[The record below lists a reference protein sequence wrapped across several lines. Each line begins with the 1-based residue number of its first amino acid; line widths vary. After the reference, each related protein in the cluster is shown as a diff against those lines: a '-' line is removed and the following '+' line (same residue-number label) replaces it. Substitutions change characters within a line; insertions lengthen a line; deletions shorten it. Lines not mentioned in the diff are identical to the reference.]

1 MMVIPL
7 MKINGKI
14 SNNFS
19 KSMLRKILFL
29 NIFFF
34 ITLSLNS
41 YSFEKEAEQLIQS
54 TTDNAKKII
63 LDSNIKIADKK
74 KKIEAIALDVVDVD
88 GLGRFTLGS
97 SRKDLSETQLKKYTE
112 IFRVFFA
119 KNISSRLQNY
129 SDQNIKVTGSKKI
142 NDNYVL
148 VNSKMTS
155 KKDNQEIKI
164 DWRVF
169 NINNKLVIRDL
180 VVEGLSLAKT
190 QREEFASILASKGFD
205 GLMANLNEF
214 ISKN

>member
-1 MMVIPL
+1 
-7 MKINGKI
+7 
-14 SNNFS
+14 
-19 KSMLRKILFL
+19 MLRKILFL

-112 IFRVFFA
+112 IFKVFFA

-142 NDNYVL
+142 SDNYVM
-148 VNSKMTS
+148 VNSKMIS
-155 KKDNQEIKI
+155 KKDKQEVKI

-169 NINNKLVIRDL
+169 KINNKLLVRDL

-190 QREEFASILASKGFD
+190 QREEFSSILANKGFE
-205 GLMANLNEF
+205 GLISNLNEF
-214 ISKN
+214 IANN

>member
-19 KSMLRKILFL
+19 NSMLRKIFFL
-29 NIFFF
+29 NIFFIIA
-34 ITLSLNS
+34 ITFNS
-41 YSFEKEAEQLIQS
+41 YSFEKEAEQLVQS

-63 LDSNIKIADKK
+63 LDSNIKINDKK

-112 IFRVFFA
+112 IFRIFFS

-142 NDNYVL
+142 SDNYVL

-190 QREEFASILASKGFD
+190 QREEFGSILASKGFD
-205 GLMANLNEF
+205 GLMANLKDF

>member
-1 MMVIPL
+1 MMVILL

-14 SNNFS
+14 SNSFS
-19 KSMLRKILFL
+19 KSMLRKIFFL

-34 ITLSLNS
+34 ITLSFNS

-142 NDNYVL
+142 SDNYVL
-148 VNSKMTS
+148 VNSKMVS

-190 QREEFASILASKGFD
+190 QREEFASILASEGFD
-205 GLMANLNEF
+205 GLMANLSEF

>member
-1 MMVIPL
+1 MMVMLL

-14 SNNFS
+14 SNSFS
-19 KSMLRKILFL
+19 KSMLRKIFFL

-34 ITLSLNS
+34 ITLSFNS
-41 YSFEKEAEQLIQS
+41 YSFEKEAEQLVQS

-63 LDSNIKIADKK
+63 LDSNIKINDKK
-74 KKIEAIALDVVDVD
+74 NKIEAIALDVVDVD

-97 SRKDLSETQLKKYTE
+97 SRKDLNETQLKKYKE
-112 IFRVFFA
+112 VFRVFFA

-142 NDNYVL
+142 SDNYVL
-148 VNSKMTS
+148 VNSKMVS

>member
-19 KSMLRKILFL
+19 KSMLRKIFFL
-29 NIFFF
+29 NIFFIIA
-34 ITLSLNS
+34 ITFSS
-41 YSFEKEAEQLIQS
+41 YSFEKEAEQLVQS

-63 LDSNIKIADKK
+63 LDSNIKINDKK
-74 KKIEAIALDVVDVD
+74 KKIEAIALEVVDVD

-142 NDNYVL
+142 SDNYVL
-148 VNSKMTS
+148 VNSKMVS

>member
-1 MMVIPL
+1 
-7 MKINGKI
+7 
-14 SNNFS
+14 
-19 KSMLRKILFL
+19 MLRKIFFL

-34 ITLSLNS
+34 ITLSFNS
-41 YSFEKEAEQLIQS
+41 YSFEKEAEQLVQS

-63 LDSNIKIADKK
+63 LDSNIKIDDKK
-74 KKIEAIALDVVDVD
+74 KKIEAIALGVVDVD

-97 SRKDLSETQLKKYTE
+97 SRKDLSETQLKKYAET
-112 IFRVFFA
+112 FRVFFV

-142 NDNYVL
+142 SDNYVL
-148 VNSKMTS
+148 VNSKMIS

-205 GLMANLNEF
+205 GLIANLKDF